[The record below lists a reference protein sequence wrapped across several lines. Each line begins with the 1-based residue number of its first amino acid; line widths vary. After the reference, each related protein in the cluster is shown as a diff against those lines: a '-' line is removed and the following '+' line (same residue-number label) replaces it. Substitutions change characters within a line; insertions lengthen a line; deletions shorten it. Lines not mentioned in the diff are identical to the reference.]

1 MQYRTLGRTGIKVTP
16 YALGAMMLG
25 SLGNPDRRQGV
36 RIIHRALD
44 AGINFV
50 DTADRYGDS
59 EEVVGEAL
67 KGRRDDVVL
76 ATKFWGPVDDDLNH
90 RGASRRWIM
99 QAVERSLRRLQT
111 DHIDLYQLHRP
122 DPDTDIDETLSALT
136 DLVRQG
142 KVRAIGTSSM
152 RGSEIVEAQ
161 WMSERRGFERFRT
174 EQPNYSILDR
184 EIEREILPV
193 AQRYG
198 MGTLVYSPL
207 AGGTL
212 TGRYRAG
219 QENDNFRSTRT
230 GMRHF
235 RDERRL
241 AAVEELD
248 RALRRGRRA
257 ADPPRD
263 GVRRSR
269 TRASPP
275 RSRGRARWSSW
286 RTPSPGSTSRCRTT
300 SSTGSTRSCRPGRA
314 SARWTWSTAAPR
326 WATRPC
332 AAGRRRSEWWS
343 DRRKA
348 TCRTQLRAL
357 AFLNTWLIPIS
368 MRCDVML
375 RHGRLLGCVC
385 HSMATSLMQWWGRCP
400 DAGICL
406 RGIVSLAPGLS
417 SCMAVMVSSV
427 TWICRTR
434 TAVGSRAF

>member
-1 MQYRTLGRTGIKVTP
+1 MEYRTLGRTGIQVTP

-25 SLGNPDRRQGV
+25 SLGNPDRAEGV

-67 KGRRDDVVL
+67 RGRRDDVVL
-76 ATKFWGPVDDDLNH
+76 ATKFWGPIDDDVNH

-99 QAVERSLRRLQT
+99 QAVERSLRNLRT

-161 WMSERRGFERFRT
+161 WVSERRGFERFRT

-207 AGGTL
+207 AGGAL

-219 QENDNFRSTRT
+219 RTNETFRSGT
-230 GMRHF
+230 GMAHF

-241 AAVEELD
+241 AVIEQLLALSEEVGIPLTHLAMAFVIAHPGVTSAIAGPRTMAQLEDTLAGAEVSLSDEILD
-248 RALRRGRRA
+248 RIDAIVPPGESIGAMDMVYRGPEVGDATLRRR
-257 ADPPRD
+257 P
-263 GVRRSR
+263 
-269 TRASPP
+269 ASQ
-275 RSRGRARWSSW
+275 R
-286 RTPSPGSTSRCRTT
+286 
-300 SSTGSTRSCRPGRA
+300 
-314 SARWTWSTAAPR
+314 SAR
-326 WATRPC
+326 
-332 AAGRRRSEWWS
+332 
-343 DRRKA
+343 
-348 TCRTQLRAL
+348 
-357 AFLNTWLIPIS
+357 
-368 MRCDVML
+368 
-375 RHGRLLGCVC
+375 
-385 HSMATSLMQWWGRCP
+385 
-400 DAGICL
+400 
-406 RGIVSLAPGLS
+406 
-417 SCMAVMVSSV
+417 
-427 TWICRTR
+427 
-434 TAVGSRAF
+434 

>member
-1 MQYRTLGRTGIKVTP
+1 MKYRTLGRTGIKVTP

-25 SLGNPDRRQGV
+25 ALGNPDRQEGI

-67 KGRRDDVVL
+67 KGRRDEVVL
-76 ATKFWGPVDDDLNH
+76 ATKFWGPVDDDVNH
-90 RGASRRWIM
+90 RGGSRRWIM
-99 QAVERSLRRLQT
+99 EAAERSLRRLQT

-136 DLVRQG
+136 DLIRQG

-193 AQRYG
+193 AERYG

-207 AGGTL
+207 AGGAL

-219 QENDNFRSTRT
+219 QENDNFRSTKT

-241 AAVEELD
+241 AAVEELH
-248 RALRRGRRA
+248 RVLRRRWCEA
-257 ADPPRD
+257 HAPCD
-263 GVRRSR
+263 GVRHRAPRGHLRDRR
-269 TRASPP
+269 TAHDGAAGGHACRDRRRAVGRGPRPYRRDCPARGEHRCDGHGLPRP
-275 RSRGRARWSSW
+275 RSGRPDHAPPSGRTAFGCLTQRRAEEAIQVPHPSSEARPVYLAERG
-286 RTPSPGSTSRCRTT
+286 TSRM
-300 SSTGSTRSCRPGRA
+300 GA
-314 SARWTWSTAAPR
+314 M
-326 WATRPC
+326 PC
-332 AAGRRRSEWWS
+332 E
-343 DRRKA
+343 K
-348 TCRTQLRAL
+348 LL
-357 AFLNTWLIPIS
+357 LN
-368 MRCDVML
+368 
-375 RHGRLLGCVC
+375 GQGCLV
-385 HSMATSLMQWWGRCP
+385 
-400 DAGICL
+400 
-406 RGIVSLAPGLS
+406 
-417 SCMAVMVSSV
+417 
-427 TWICRTR
+427 
-434 TAVGSRAF
+434 

>member
-25 SLGNPDRRQGV
+25 SFGNPDRQEGI

-67 KGRRDDVVL
+67 AGRRDDVVL
-76 ATKFWGPVDDDLNH
+76 ATKFWGPVDDDINH

-99 QAVERSLRRLQT
+99 QAVERSLRNLRT

-161 WMSERRGFERFRT
+161 WMSEHRGFERFRT

-193 AQRYG
+193 AQRHG

-207 AGGTL
+207 AGGAL
-212 TGRYRAG
+212 TGKYRAG
-219 QENDNFRSTRT
+219 QANDNFRAST

-235 RDERRL
+235 HDERRL
-241 AAVEELD
+241 AAIEQLIALSDEVGIPLTHLAMAFVIAHPGVTSAIAGPRTMEQLEDTLAGAEVTLSDDILD
-248 RALRRGRRA
+248 RIDAIVPPGESIGAMDMVYRGPEVADARLRRRA
-257 ADPPRD
+257 ADFR
-263 GVRRSR
+263 
-269 TRASPP
+269 
-275 RSRGRARWSSW
+275 
-286 RTPSPGSTSRCRTT
+286 
-300 SSTGSTRSCRPGRA
+300 
-314 SARWTWSTAAPR
+314 
-326 WATRPC
+326 
-332 AAGRRRSEWWS
+332 AAG
-343 DRRKA
+343 
-348 TCRTQLRAL
+348 
-357 AFLNTWLIPIS
+357 
-368 MRCDVML
+368 
-375 RHGRLLGCVC
+375 
-385 HSMATSLMQWWGRCP
+385 
-400 DAGICL
+400 
-406 RGIVSLAPGLS
+406 
-417 SCMAVMVSSV
+417 
-427 TWICRTR
+427 
-434 TAVGSRAF
+434 